1 MKLSFPPPP
10 WARSKGCYG
19 HRPHQDFAEG
29 RGGPV
34 RAAAIAFA
42 CLVLTGCGFHPMYGG
57 GRLAPE
63 LASIYVEPLP
73 ENDGYELRNQ
83 LIDLLGSDGREA
95 GKRYFLKVV
104 INEESNGVA
113 LQNDATI
120 TRYNDTLTAS
130 YVLTDANGKQVTSGS
145 QTSLASYNVSNAP
158 YSTLVVQKDSDRRAA
173 DDLADRIRMDLGA
186 YFSGRR

>member
-1 MKLSFPPPP
+1 
-10 WARSKGCYG
+10 
-19 HRPHQDFAEG
+19 
-29 RGGPV
+29 
-34 RAAAIAFA
+34 
-42 CLVLTGCGFHPMYGG
+42 MYGG
-57 GRLAPE
+57 GKLGPE
-63 LASIYVEPLP
+63 LASIYVEPVG

-83 LIDLLGSDGREA
+83 LIDLLGSDGRQA
-95 GKRYFLKVV
+95 GKTYFLKLTLT
-104 INEESNGVA
+104 EESNGVA

-120 TRYNDTLTAS
+120 TRYNDALTAN
-130 YVLTDANGKQVTSGS
+130 YVLTDANGKPVTSGS

>member
-1 MKLSFPPPP
+1 MKRALVIIGVSL
-10 WARSKGCYG
+10 
-19 HRPHQDFAEG
+19 
-29 RGGPV
+29 
-34 RAAAIAFA
+34 AAA
-42 CLVLTGCGFHPMYGG
+42 GCGFHPMYGG
-57 GRLAPE
+57 GKLGPE
-63 LASIYVEPLP
+63 LASIYVEPAG

-83 LIDLLGSDGREA
+83 LIDLLGSDGRQA
-95 GKRYFLKVV
+95 GKTYFLKLTLT
-104 INEESNGVA
+104 EESNGVA

-120 TRYNDTLTAS
+120 TRYNDALTVN

-186 YFSGRR
+186 YFNGRR